1 MRKLILSLAAV
12 IGLSSAMF
20 AATHVANY
28 RVVPLPTEISAVKAL
43 GFNLNQSTKI
53 SYDKNDEVQAR
64 NAQLLQT
71 YIKDLTGY
79 ELKLVTKTPKENAIV
94 LSSNLSGDNSG
105 AYNMTVS
112 KQLITINGVTTE
124 GTFHGIQT
132 LRKSIGEVIPSTD
145 NVVLPAVEINDAPQ
159 FSYRGMHLDVSR
171 HFFPVD
177 SVKVY
182 IDMLALHNINKFHW
196 HLTDDQGW
204 RIEIKKYPELTEKG
218 SIRKE
223 TMIEKNWDKFDNTP
237 YGGFYTQDE
246 VRDIIKYA
254 ADRHITIIP
263 EIDLPGHMQGAL
275 HCYPNLGCTGGP
287 YEVWTVWGVSHDVLC
302 PGNDEVFTFL
312 ENVLSE
318 IIDLFPSEYIHIG
331 GDECPK
337 DVWAKC
343 PKCQARI
350 KELNIQAND
359 KHSAEEFLQSYV
371 IKRVES
377 CVNSKGRRI
386 IGWDEILEG
395 GVSPTATVMSW
406 RGEAGGRAAA
416 KLGND
421 VIMTP
426 NFPFYFDHYQTKDN
440 AKEPLAIGGCNTV
453 KDVYSYNPYPKGISE
468 EEFKHI
474 KGIQA
479 NVWTEYMSTFDYVQ
493 YMTLPRMAAISE
505 VQWCDFNNKD
515 YYDFIGRLKRLVKLY
530 DVYGYRYATHAL

>member
-1 MRKLILSLAAV
+1 MRKTLLSLAVA
-12 IGLSSAMF
+12 LSLCGSAF
-20 AATHVANY
+20 AATHVASY
-28 RVVPLPTEISAVKAL
+28 RVVPMPTQITAKKAL
-43 GFNLNQSTKI
+43 GFTLNKHTKI
-53 SYDKNDEVQAR
+53 FHAKDDAVQAR
-64 NAQLLQT
+64 NAQLLQS

-79 ELKLVTKTPKENAIV
+79 ELKIVSKAPKNNAILLSAT
-94 LSSNLSGDNSG
+94 LSSDNAG
-105 AYNMTVS
+105 AYSMDVTNALV
-112 KQLITINGVTTE
+112 IINGASAE

-132 LRKSIGEVIPSTD
+132 LRKSIGEVIPNGDS
-145 NVVLPAVEINDAPQ
+145 VVLPAATINDAPQ

-171 HFFPVD
+171 HFITPD
-177 SVKVY
+177 SVKIY
-182 IDMLALHNINKFHW
+182 IDMLALHNVNRFHW

-218 SIRKE
+218 SIRKQ
-223 TMIEKNWDKFDNTP
+223 TMVEKNWDKFDGKP
-237 YGGFYTQDE
+237 YGGYYTQDQ
-246 VRDIIKYA
+246 VRDIINYA

-275 HCYPNLGCTGGP
+275 HCYPELGCTGGP
-287 YEVWTVWGVSHDVLC
+287 YDVWTVWGVSHDVLC
-302 PGNDEVFTFL
+302 PGNDKVFTFL

-343 PKCQARI
+343 PKCQNRI
-350 KELNIQAND
+350 SELGIKAND

-371 IKRVES
+371 IKRVEAF
-377 CVNSKGRRI
+377 VNSKGRRI

-426 NFPFYFDHYQTKDN
+426 NFPFYFDHYQVKDN
-440 AKEPLAIGGCNTV
+440 KNEPLAIGGCNTV
-453 KDVYSYNPYPKGISE
+453 KDVYSYNPCPKGISD
-468 EEFKHI
+468 EEFKHVI
-474 KGIQA
+474 GIQA
-479 NVWTEYMSTFDYVQ
+479 NVWTEYMQTFDYVQ

-505 VQWCDFNNKD
+505 VQWCDFHKKD
-515 YYDFIGRLKRLVKLY
+515 YYDFISRLQRLVKLY
-530 DVYGYRYATHAL
+530 DVYGYRYAKHAL

>member
-1 MRKLILSLAAV
+1 
-12 IGLSSAMF
+12 
-20 AATHVANY
+20 
-28 RVVPLPTEISAVKAL
+28 
-43 GFNLNQSTKI
+43 
-53 SYDKNDEVQAR
+53 
-64 NAQLLQT
+64 
-71 YIKDLTGY
+71 
-79 ELKLVTKTPKENAIV
+79 
-94 LSSNLSGDNSG
+94 
-105 AYNMTVS
+105 
-112 KQLITINGVTTE
+112 
-124 GTFHGIQT
+124 
-132 LRKSIGEVIPSTD
+132 
-145 NVVLPAVEINDAPQ
+145 
-159 FSYRGMHLDVSR
+159 
-171 HFFPVD
+171 
-177 SVKVY
+177 
-182 IDMLALHNINKFHW
+182 
-196 HLTDDQGW
+196 
-204 RIEIKKYPELTEKG
+204 
-218 SIRKE
+218 
-223 TMIEKNWDKFDNTP
+223 
-237 YGGFYTQDE
+237 
-246 VRDIIKYA
+246 
-254 ADRHITIIP
+254 
-263 EIDLPGHMQGAL
+263 
-275 HCYPNLGCTGGP
+275 
-287 YEVWTVWGVSHDVLC
+287 VLC

-318 IIDLFPSEYIHIG
+318 IIGLFPSEYIHIG

-377 CVNSKGRRI
+377 FVNSKGRRI

>member
-1 MRKLILSLAAV
+1 MHKLLLTLAAAV
-12 IGLSSAMF
+12 GLTGSAL

-28 RVVPLPTEISAVKAL
+28 QVVPLPTEVSAQKAL
-43 GFNLNQSTKI
+43 GFTLLPSTKI
-53 SYDKNDEVQAR
+53 FHAKDDAVQAR
-64 NAQLLQT
+64 NAELLQS

-79 ELKLVTKTPKENAIV
+79 TLQIVTKRPRANGIL
-94 LSSNLSGDNSG
+94 LSSSLESDNAG
-105 AYNMTVS
+105 AYAIGVTSREIV
-112 KQLITINGVTTE
+112 INGATAE

-132 LRKSIGEVIPSTD
+132 LRKSIGEVIPEGDT
-145 NVVLPAVEINDAPQ
+145 VVLPAVEINDAPQ

-171 HFFPVD
+171 HFFTVD
-177 SVKVY
+177 EVKVY
-182 IDMLALHNINKFHW
+182 IDMLALHNINRFHW

-237 YGGFYTQDE
+237 YGGYYTQDE

-254 ADRHITIIP
+254 ADRHITIVP

-312 ENVLSE
+312 DDVLSE

-343 PKCQARI
+343 EKCQARI
-350 KELNIQAND
+350 KSLGIEKDD
-359 KHSAEEFLQSYV
+359 KHSAEEYLQSYV
-371 IKRVES
+371 IKRVEEM
-377 CVNSKGRRI
+377 VNAKGRRI

-426 NFPFYFDHYQTKDN
+426 NFPFYFDHYQTKDTE
-440 AKEPLAIGGCNTV
+440 KEPLAIGGCNTV
-453 KDVYSYNPYPKGISE
+453 KDVYSYNPCPEGISD

-474 KGIQA
+474 IGIQA
-479 NVWTEYMSTFDYVQ
+479 NVWTEYMQTFDYVQ

-505 VQWCDFNNKD
+505 VQWCDFHNKD
-515 YYDFIGRLKRLVKLY
+515 YYNFLSRLQRLVKLY
-530 DVYGYRYATHAL
+530 DVYGYRYAKHAL

>member
-1 MRKLILSLAAV
+1 MRKLFLTLAAIV
-12 IGLSSAMF
+12 ALSGAAF
-20 AATHVANY
+20 AGNRVANY
-28 RVVPLPTEISAVKAL
+28 RVVPLPSEISVKKEVAFML
-43 GFNLNQSTKI
+43 LPSTKI
-53 SYDKNDEVQAR
+53 CYDKSDAAQAK
-64 NAQLLQT
+64 NAELLQQ

-79 ELKLVTKTPKENAIV
+79 QLSIVTKRPRANAIV
-94 LSSNLSGDNSG
+94 LSANYQNENVG
-105 AYNMTVS
+105 AYKLIVDKNMVYIAGAS
-112 KQLITINGVTTE
+112 AE

-132 LRKSIGEVIPSTD
+132 LRKSIGDVISAD
-145 NVVLPAVEINDAPQ
+145 DRVVLPAVEITDAPT

-171 HFFPVD
+171 HCFSTD
-177 SVKVY
+177 SIKMY
-182 IDMLALHNINKFHW
+182 IDMLALHNINRFHW

-223 TMIEKNWDKFDNTP
+223 TMVAQTWSEYDGKP
-237 YGGFYTQDE
+237 YGGFYTQAE
-246 VRDIIKYA
+246 VRDIINYA

-287 YEVWTVWGVSHDVLC
+287 YEVWTTWGVSHDVLC

-312 ENVLSE
+312 DNVLSE
-318 IIDLFPSEYIHIG
+318 IIDLFPSQYIHIG

-337 DVWAKC
+337 DVWQKC

-350 KELNIQAND
+350 QQLGIKSDD
-359 KHSAEEFLQSYV
+359 KHSAEEYLQSYV
-371 IKRVES
+371 IKRVEQF
-377 CVNSKGRRI
+377 VNSKGRRI

-416 KLGND
+416 ALGND

-426 NFPFYFDHYQTKDN
+426 NVPFYFDHYQTKDRAN
-440 AKEPLAIGGCNTV
+440 EPLAIGGCNTV
-453 KDVYSYNPYPKGISE
+453 KDVYSYNPCPAGLSAD
-468 EEFKHI
+468 EFKHI
-474 KGIQA
+474 IGIQA

-505 VQWCDFNNKD
+505 VQWCDYNKKD
-515 YYDFIGRLKRLVKLY
+515 YVDFISRLQRLVKLY
-530 DVYGYRYATHAL
+530 DVYGYRYAKHAL